1 MSEFI
6 VGARGHDFGRRSV
19 EELLSSIGDAGFH
32 CTQLAYTKAVEG
44 VKSYAD
50 VTPELVAAT
59 NAAVQKSGVS
69 IAVDGTYVE
78 LSYADEDKRRAEV
91 AKALSQVPVAK
102 ALRASCMGSETTN
115 MAKQPT
121 VSRREAQEALLRS
134 LGEILPVCEEQGVLF
149 AVECV
154 YYHAMNTPEAVKMVL
169 DTIASPNLRVICD
182 LANYVGPENAS
193 VDAQRRLWDK
203 LIVAVCGHGPVL
215 VEHADVL
222 GGGVIAVH
230 RPVAHQQ
237 AVAVAPVEAVGVP
250 VHGQNRAHAAAHGI
264 QVLPLPVGIIFSAG
278 KFGLKRTQIR
288 HVDIRHIIGHGITPA
303 AKGVLRDLHGEV
315 GAGITGT
322 GGDHRVR
329 EMLRKFFLQ
338 AEGLGLLRRTSGD
351 LRDLLMC
358 GGLEVVLYL
367 RKGHGS
373 PSQPLHGG
381 NVQKE
386 IIPEHQQRRS
396 QHIHQQKQRCG
407 PAAGGSR
414 RRPFTHGHGGPP
426 PFSPASFRGRSPVSG
441 RKS

>member
-19 EELLSSIGDAGFH
+19 EELLSSIGDAGFR

-59 NAAVQKSGVS
+59 NAAVRKSGVS

-102 ALRASCMGSETTN
+102 ALRAGCMGSETTN

-134 LGEILPVCEEQGVLF
+134 LSEILPVCEEQGVLF

-154 YYHAMNTPEAVKMVL
+154 YYHAMNTPEAVRMVL

-203 LIVAVCGHGPVL
+203 VGSWYGDKIVAVHFKGQSFKPDGTLCSTSLEDSCV
-215 VEHADVL
+215 DYR
-222 GGGVIAVH
+222 GG
-230 RPVAHQQ
+230 
-237 AVAVAPVEAVGVP
+237 
-250 VHGQNRAHAAAHGI
+250 
-264 QVLPLPVGIIFSAG
+264 F
-278 KFGLKRTQIR
+278 
-288 HVDIRHIIGHGITPA
+288 
-303 AKGVLRDLHGEV
+303 
-315 GAGITGT
+315 
-322 GGDHRVR
+322 
-329 EMLRKFFLQ
+329 EMLRAL
-338 AEGLGLLRRTSGD
+338 
-351 LRDLLMC
+351 
-358 GGLEVVLYL
+358 
-367 RKGHGS
+367 
-373 PSQPLHGG
+373 PQPLLP
-381 NVQKE
+381 VLRE
-386 IIPEHQQRRS
+386 EAV
-396 QHIHQQKQRCG
+396 
-407 PAAGGSR
+407 PARA
-414 RRPFTHGHGGPP
+414 
-426 PFSPASFRGRSPVSG
+426 ASDLAFM
-441 RKS
+441 KSFF